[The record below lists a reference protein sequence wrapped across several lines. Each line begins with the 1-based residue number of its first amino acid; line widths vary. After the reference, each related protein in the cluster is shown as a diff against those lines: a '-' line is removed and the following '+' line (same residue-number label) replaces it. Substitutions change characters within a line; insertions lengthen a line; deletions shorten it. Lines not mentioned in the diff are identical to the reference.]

1 MFIELT
7 SKGPFW
13 YCLLSTVFFLYKVIL
28 EDLSYQAILIDV
40 RRLITI
46 KV

>member
-1 MFIELT
+1 MLYQTNEPKIET
-7 SKGPFW
+7 MPFR
-13 YCLLSTVFFLYKVIL
+13 YYYLLVW
-28 EDLSYQAILIDV
+28 SYTWKLPHQAILIDV